1 MKSSAMTGGA
11 WLTSGALLL
20 SAVAVSAVFSSSVQS
35 FPQGAPEQH
44 TGGFGELD
52 CGQCHY
58 GGDDKGDLSLSE
70 WPDEVEAGGTYEL
83 ALTLRNSSAK
93 VAGFQLS
100 IRNADGQQYG
110 GFAAGAQQQVL
121 KASNETA
128 EEVLYL
134 THSESTQAEQ
144 GEVVWRVQW
153 QAPKQLSGNT
163 ELKLHAAVVAG
174 NHDESPLG
182 DTVVTLAKE
191 LKSSN

>member
-1 MKSSAMTGGA
+1 MKSSGMTGSA

-20 SAVAVSAVFSSSVQS
+20 SAVAASIVLSSPVQS

-58 GGDDKGDLSLSE
+58 GGDDEGELSLTE

-110 GFAAGAQQQVL
+110 DFVAGERQQVL
-121 KASNETA
+121 KASSETA

-153 QAPKQLSGNT
+153 QAPEQLSENT

-182 DTVVTLAKE
+182 DTVVTLAEEVKAR
-191 LKSSN
+191 N